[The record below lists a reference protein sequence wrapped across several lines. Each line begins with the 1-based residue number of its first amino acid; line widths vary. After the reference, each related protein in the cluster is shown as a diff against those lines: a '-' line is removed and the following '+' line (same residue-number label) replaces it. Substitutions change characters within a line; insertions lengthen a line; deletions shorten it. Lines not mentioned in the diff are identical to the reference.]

1 MDDPVEVELKYSVT
15 DPAALERR
23 LERDW
28 LGGLAAGPW
37 RTVEM
42 IDRHLDTADG
52 AVRRAGF
59 AARLRRTG
67 DVTVIS
73 LKGAAVNG
81 SGGALHRRP
90 EIEGPASEGLDPTAW
105 PASEARE
112 RLLALTGPRPL
123 EVRFTLR
130 QTRRERDLRGAD
142 GWAVLSLDAVGVE
155 AAGQSLGD
163 LRILEVESKGGS
175 EAILTGVAR
184 ELAAEPALAPETRT
198 KAALA
203 DELLARAGLADAP
216 NPAALVGQRGASDE
230 VRRAEGA
237 SEETGRAGRAGPA
250 TPPER
255 GAPVEAGPEPRAH
268 AVVRGGRPPLE
279 VGRTPGVLADDP
291 LAEAGRKVLRFHF
304 ARLLA
309 REGGTREG
317 RNPEE
322 LHQMRVATR
331 RMRAAWGVFGDA
343 YRARPRRR
351 YVAELRDI
359 AGRLGDVRD
368 LDVLLEG
375 LDRYAAELGG
385 EEQEALTPLRAAWV
399 AERDVA
405 RRELLAAFDAPGYR
419 RFLAD
424 YLAFVETPGDAAR
437 PVPAHAPTRVRE
449 TAGSRAWLAY
459 EALRAYDATLRWA
472 DLATLHAARI
482 AAKRLRYTLEAF
494 RETLGPETGA
504 LIARVVALQDQL
516 GALHDADVAGALARE
531 FLTRHAARLPTASIE
546 AVGRYL
552 ASRER
557 EVARLRRGLPS
568 AWRPLV
574 GASFRR
580 GLGRAVSAL

>member
-37 RTVEM
+37 RTVQM

-90 EIEGPASEGLDPTAW
+90 EIEGPASEALDPTAW

-112 RLLALTGPRPL
+112 RLIALTGARPL

-175 EAILTGVAR
+175 EAILAGVAR

-203 DELLARAGLADAP
+203 DELLARAGLAEAP
-216 NPAALVGQRGASDE
+216 NPAARIGPRGA
-230 VRRAEGA
+230 RRARRAQRAAPAEPA
-237 SEETGRAGRAGPA
+237 S
-250 TPPER
+250 PPER
-255 GAPVEAGPEPRAH
+255 GAPSEPGPEPGARGVA
-268 AVVRGGRPPLE
+268 RGGRPPLE

-351 YVAELRDI
+351 YVAELRGI

-385 EEQEALTPLRAAWV
+385 EEQEALAPLRAAWV
-399 AERDVA
+399 AERDGA